1 MTKQE
6 FLLLMIEK
14 RAEYLLLKNIYEND
28 DIDHETFIRYR
39 DLNLKECE
47 DIRELYFSINPELLT
62 DDEFLL
68 LIRGIEK

>member
-6 FLLLMIEK
+6 FLILMIEK
-14 RAEYLLLKNIYEND
+14 RAEFLMLKNMYEND
-28 DIDHETFIRYR
+28 DIDRETFIRYI

-47 DIRELYFSINPELLT
+47 DIRELYFSKNPELLT

-68 LIRGIEK
+68 IIRGIEK